1 MNRKLFFAALV
12 LLMCLAPK
20 ARAEAYSFVASS
32 GDTLYYVTD
41 YNGTAVSITS
51 PGNMWDGYWG
61 THTKPTGALTIPSS
75 VTHNGATLPVTSID
89 NYAFCQCSG
98 LTSVT
103 IPSSVT
109 SIGNYAFEM
118 CSGLTHIVI
127 PEGVTTIGPYAFSG
141 CTGLASLTIS
151 NSVSSIGNYAFQN
164 CTSLDSITVGYG
176 LTSVG
181 YWAFNDAPVTYLNRN
196 CNNSLGFGGT
206 SSSNGSSTLTT
217 VILGDSVTTIS
228 AYAFKGCSNL
238 TSVTVGS
245 GVTSI
250 GNEAFRDCAALT
262 SVNLSDGITQIP
274 QSCFS
279 GCTSLTSAPIPNT
292 VTHIYPAAFSGCSN
306 LANVVIPEAVDSI
319 EGSAFY
325 NCGHLDTLIIGQ
337 NVTYIGNQAFSNV
350 RPSHFE
356 FYCQAMILNLITKD
370 SLKSVIIG
378 DSTITS
384 IGTSEFAYCDKLQ
397 SVTIGSGVT
406 SIGYGAFFQCS
417 HLGSIVIPEGVTS
430 IGELAFMGTG
440 LTSVTLPSTLTT
452 VGNVGFD
459 CPYLTETRFNGTVA
473 QWMNIN
479 FSTNSNPI
487 LASKNLYLGDTL
499 LRRLIIPEGITTIN
513 NNFQSDT
520 ALTYVS
526 IPSTTTYI
534 AADAFYDC
542 GPNWFRFYAVNPPA
556 LGSSSAFLY
565 TQGGNTYGSWMMV
578 PYQSLQAY
586 KTADNYTTFAT
597 YLLYPDSC
605 MLSVNVTNPSRGV
618 VTLDG
623 GSTLSHLYQLLD
635 TATISVTLLDA
646 ANYSYNVAADGCTII
661 DTINA
666 NTYKVR
672 LNRNNAYPTFTVNF
686 IGDAY
691 HVDAVANCAGCGT
704 VTGTNDY
711 AYGDDVFVEAT
722 PASGYYFVRWADGST
737 DNPATFVCTGDTTV
751 VAIFSPIVTPELCM
765 VSVQD
770 DRNVLLW
777 NVEDLPIVS
786 YTVYREGNVSGEYEA
801 IAIIPYAQA
810 GEWVDTTSRPM
821 SRSYRYRLTATD
833 TCGNESQP
841 SGIHKTMH
849 LTISQGVG
857 STWNLVWTAYEGAE
871 YTTYVIYRGT
881 SAADIQQIDIMPSD
895 GNTTYSDNSAPT
907 GEVYYQVGVVMTTPC
922 NDDAKAATVSRSN
935 IASSDNPG
943 QPEGIDDINQDN
955 IHVYAHDGRIKV
967 EGADGETVR
976 VFNVVGQSVD
986 NGSLSAG
993 VYMVKVGDRPARKVV
1008 VTR

>member
-1 MNRKLFFAALV
+1 M
-12 LLMCLAPK
+12 
-20 ARAEAYSFVASS
+20 
-32 GDTLYYVTD
+32 
-41 YNGTAVSITS
+41 
-51 PGNMWDGYWG
+51 
-61 THTKPTGALTIPSS
+61 
-75 VTHNGATLPVTSID
+75 
-89 NYAFCQCSG
+89 
-98 LTSVT
+98 
-103 IPSSVT
+103 
-109 SIGNYAFEM
+109 
-118 CSGLTHIVI
+118 
-127 PEGVTTIGPYAFSG
+127 
-141 CTGLASLTIS
+141 
-151 NSVSSIGNYAFQN
+151 
-164 CTSLDSITVGYG
+164 
-176 LTSVG
+176 
-181 YWAFNDAPVTYLNRN
+181 
-196 CNNSLGFGGT
+196 
-206 SSSNGSSTLTT
+206 
-217 VILGDSVTTIS
+217 
-228 AYAFKGCSNL
+228 
-238 TSVTVGS
+238 
-245 GVTSI
+245 
-250 GNEAFRDCAALT
+250 
-262 SVNLSDGITQIP
+262 
-274 QSCFS
+274 
-279 GCTSLTSAPIPNT
+279 
-292 VTHIYPAAFSGCSN
+292 
-306 LANVVIPEAVDSI
+306 VIPEAVDSI

-777 NVEDLPIVS
+777 DVEDLPIVS

-801 IAIIPYAQA
+801 IATIPYAQA